1 MSHFS
6 RLLVFEK
13 EFKRLSKKYR
23 TLEDDLEKF
32 EKVLVNFPTGS
43 GKNFAVVHSGK
54 EVKIVKARL
63 ACRALRNRSLRIIF
77 AHIKQ
82 EQKIEFIEVYY
93 KGNKENEDRDRINEY
108 LKKHQS

>member
-6 RLLVFEK
+6 RLPEFEK

-32 EKVLVNFPTGS
+32 KKVLQSFPTGT
-43 GKNFAVVHSGK
+43 GRNFTIVHSGK
-54 EVKIVKARL
+54 NLKVVKARM
-63 ACRALRNRSLRIIF
+63 ACQALRERSLRVIYAYF
-77 AHIKQ
+77 EQ

-93 KGNKENEDRDRINEY
+93 KGNKENEDRSRMTQY
-108 LKKHQS
+108 VKKYQP